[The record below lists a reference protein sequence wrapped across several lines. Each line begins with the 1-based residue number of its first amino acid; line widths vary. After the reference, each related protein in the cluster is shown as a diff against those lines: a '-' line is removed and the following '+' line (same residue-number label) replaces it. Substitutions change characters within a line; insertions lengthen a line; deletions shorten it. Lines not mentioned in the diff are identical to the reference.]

1 MHRTIRLFSM
11 CLLTLC
17 AVSAHAFDI
26 NSVKKG
32 ISKVVKE
39 IPKPSASLKNVDIT
53 SISFTDIHFLFTV
66 SIKNPYPIGINLDK
80 VLCNFNLE
88 KIPVFSAQTAGGLRV
103 PGNGAADTQIEVVL
117 AFQKIIDAAKTY
129 SQRDRVDLQLAGDI
143 VVAVP
148 EHAKLQGVPASIA
161 FPFSMTKA
169 VPTIKPSV
177 LVKNVRVE
185 MPDAQAITAAIAKS
199 VKPQVSVTSV
209 QKMYGDLF
217 AGRPVSNAPLDFTA
231 LDLVFNTSFD
241 VELKNETPAALL
253 FKSLNYGFAINGEK
267 ALNGQTAEI
276 IPQGN
281 TSLIKVKSGLSS
293 KSLGTAIVRAFQNK
307 KADYTL
313 TGTTFLTLP
322 AIIKPDPLKLEFS
335 TAGVVNF

>member
-1 MHRTIRLFSM
+1 MNCIIRSLSIGILALFAIS
-11 CLLTLC
+11 T
-17 AVSAHAFDI
+17 HAFDL

-32 ISKVVKE
+32 ISKVVKG

-88 KIPVFSAQTAGGLRV
+88 KVRVFSAQTAGGLRV

-148 EHAKLQGVPASIA
+148 EYNKMQGVPASIA
-161 FPFSMTKA
+161 FPFSLTKA

-185 MPDAQAITAAIAKS
+185 MPDMAAITAAIARS
-199 VKPQVSVTSV
+199 AQPQLNVSSV
-209 QKMYGDLF
+209 QKMYTDLF
-217 AGRPVSNAPLDFTA
+217 AGRPVANAPIDFTA

-267 ALNGQTAEI
+267 ALNGQTAQI
-276 IPQGN
+276 VTQGN

-293 KSLGTAIVRAFQNK
+293 KSLGTAIVRAFQNR

-313 TGTTFLTLP
+313 TGTTFITLP
-322 AIIKPDPLKLEFS
+322 AIIKPDPLKLEFT
-335 TAGVVNF
+335 TAGVVDF